1 MCNCRGDIKERF
13 KSNLH
18 KFDYQNEFTPPVVI
32 SAIQSQT
39 FATTSPTSLKSEHL
53 PRLDFAR
60 KSSINLV
67 PML

>member
-13 KSNLH
+13 KSDLQSVDN
-18 KFDYQNEFTPPVVI
+18 QNEFYSTVVI
-32 SAIQSQT
+32 SVIQSQT
-39 FATTSPTSLKSEHL
+39 LATTSPTSLKSEHL
-53 PRLDFAR
+53 PRFDFAR

>member
-18 KFDYQNEFTPPVVI
+18 QLTIRMNYSTVVI
-32 SAIQSQT
+32 RAIQSQT
-39 FATTSPTSLKSEHL
+39 LATTSPTSLKSEHL
-53 PRLDFAR
+53 PRFDFAR

>member
-18 KFDYQNEFTPPVVI
+18 QLTIRMNYSTVVI
-32 SAIQSQT
+32 SATKSQT
-39 FATTSPTSLKSEHL
+39 LAITSPTSLKSEHL
-53 PRLDFAR
+53 PRFDFAR

>member
-18 KFDYQNEFTPPVVI
+18 QLTIRMDYSTVVI

-39 FATTSPTSLKSEHL
+39 LATTSPTSLKSEHL
-53 PRLDFAR
+53 PRFDFAR